1 MFQTGFRAAAPLLLS
16 TLAVLTVAG
25 SAFVSP
31 LAAQQAVERRPV
43 QAPPTTDR
51 PSVIPNVDAEGT
63 RQELMDILGKHP
75 PSVGRVLKLDPSLIR
90 NETYLAS
97 YPALGQF
104 LAQHPEIPQNSAFY
118 FGQIYIAEGDRQA
131 LNPRMRMLEDLLN
144 GLGGLLMFVIA
155 VVTLIWLVKAIV
167 DQRRWTRLSKI
178 QAEVHSKLMDR
189 FSNNDELMTYVQT
202 PSGRRFLESG
212 PSPLEEGP
220 RSIGAPF
227 ARILWSVQIGV
238 VLLVAGL
245 GLLYVSTKTFE
256 EVREFFFIC
265 GTLCVALG
273 AGFTVSAAAA
283 YLLSRKLGLFEP
295 PTTVDH
301 A

>member
-1 MFQTGFRAAAPLLLS
+1 MLQTGFRAAAPLLLR
-16 TLAVLTVAG
+16 TLAVLTLAG

-31 LAAQQAVERRPV
+31 LAAQQTPERRP
-43 QAPPTTDR
+43 APAPTATDR
-51 PSVIPNVDAEGT
+51 SVVVLNVDAEAT
-63 RQELMDILGKHP
+63 RQELMDILRKHP
-75 PSVGRVLKLDPSLIR
+75 PSVGRVLKTDPSLMR
-90 NETYLAS
+90 NEAYLAS
-97 YPALGQF
+97 YPSLGQF

-118 FGQIYIAEGDRQA
+118 FGQVVIAEGDGQP
-131 LNPRMRMLEDLLN
+131 LNQRMRMLEDLVS
-144 GLGGLLMFVIA
+144 GLGGLLIFVI
-155 VVTLIWLVKAIV
+155 VLVTLIWLVKAVV

-178 QAEVHSKLMDR
+178 QAEVHTKLMDR
-189 FSNNDELMTYVQT
+189 FSNNDELMAYVQT

-220 RSIGAPF
+220 RSMAAPF

-238 VLLVAGL
+238 VLLVAGP
-245 GLLYVSTKTFE
+245 GLLYVSTRTLE

-265 GTLCVALG
+265 GTLCTALG

-283 YLLSRKLGLFEP
+283 YLLSRKLGLFDP
-295 PTTVDH
+295 PATNH